1 MKLSLNVHPSI
12 MFRLFFLLFIFFG
25 LTSVKS
31 QTHFVSVIDG
41 ETGHPLVKAS
51 ITSLKGAFIT
61 ATNKM
66 GMAAI
71 PSPSSIVVRITHI
84 GYDTAFAS
92 SDSLGKTTEAPVNI
106 YLYPKATQLKTAEI
120 SDIRK
125 ARVYHGSEL
134 YNIYDFA
141 FNQDDLILITFKRSV
156 KRDPQ
161 LRVIKKEKEISIQS
175 IPPNPS
181 GIHQSYR
188 GENYLLYDKSIYK
201 IQDSYNLKQIEM
213 SFYYDRIAPI
223 IDSISNHLLYDD
235 YRWYFPA
242 FNYYSYHSY
251 SEKNEHISQIINEQ
265 LMELYRSSYK
275 YMTLREKLNAAREEE
290 RTGIDRENIA
300 ALNSGF
306 HQSLYYEPLFA
317 PLFIR
322 NDTINIFNHYND
334 SLYKYNEYGKSYE
347 AVPINY
353 HHNKPRSPKFKNQIL
368 QDELSEELY
377 VIKEMNG
384 FTYAFPFDT
393 STGKLASGIKLK
405 HPYIEKLMIRNDQ
418 AFYLYRGF
426 GSLQEVYLY
435 SENLY

>member
-1 MKLSLNVHPSI
+1 
-12 MFRLFFLLFIFFG
+12 MFRLFILFFLFQG
-25 LTSVKS
+25 LSPVKS
-31 QTHFVSVIDG
+31 QTYFAKVVDG
-41 ETGHPLVKAS
+41 KTGNPLANAS
-51 ITSLKGAFIT
+51 IALQNGAFIA
-61 ATNKM
+61 ATNKL
-66 GMAAI
+66 GKVSI
-71 PSPSSIVVRITHI
+71 SSPALVVVRITHI
-84 GYDTAFAS
+84 GYDTAIALL
-92 SDSLGKTTEAPVNI
+92 DTLGKTADVPVNI

-120 SDIRK
+120 SDFRK
-125 ARVYHGSEL
+125 ARVYHGSES
-134 YNIYDFA
+134 YNIFDFA
-141 FNQDDLILITFKRSV
+141 FYKDDLLLITYKRSL
-156 KRDPQ
+156 KRDPHI
-161 LRVIKKEKEISIQS
+161 RKVRGGKVISVQP
-175 IPPNPS
+175 IPPSPS
-181 GIHQSYR
+181 GIHRSYR
-188 GENYLLYDKSIYK
+188 GENYLLYDNAIYK
-201 IQDSYNLKQIEM
+201 IQNTGTLKQIEFN
-213 SFYYDRIAPI
+213 FYYERIAPI

-265 LMELYRSSYK
+265 LMELYRSNYK

-317 PLFIR
+317 PLFIY

-347 AVPINY
+347 ATPINY

-368 QDELSEELY
+368 QDEVSEEIY

-384 FTYAFPFDT
+384 FSYVFPFNT
-393 STGKLASGIKLK
+393 ANGKLASGIKLK
-405 HPYIEKLMIRNDQ
+405 HPYIEKLMIRNEQ

-435 SENLY
+435 SEDLY